1 MSSNDEQPAGAGRH
15 AMSGRDRDGERLE
28 ALLAEHDA
36 ILAQEPA
43 RVSARQR
50 LIEIRMSASP
60 SWGNKA
66 LPTRLTPGQA
76 GGTFPYVVSSTAAA
90 FSTGR

>member
-28 ALLAEHDA
+28 ALLAERDA
-36 ILAQEPA
+36 ILAQEPV

-50 LIEIRMSASP
+50 LIEIQDECFAIL
-60 SWGNKA
+60 GEQ
-66 LPTRLTPGQA
+66 GA
-76 GGTFPYVVSSTAAA
+76 GRRG
-90 FSTGR
+90 

>member
-50 LIEIRMSASP
+50 LIEIQDECFAIL
-60 SWGNKA
+60 GEQ
-66 LPTRLTPGQA
+66 GA
-76 GGTFPYVVSSTAAA
+76 GRRG
-90 FSTGR
+90 

>member
-36 ILAQEPA
+36 ILAHEPA

-50 LIEIRMSASP
+50 LIEIQDECLAIL
-60 SWGNKA
+60 GE
-66 LPTRLTPGQA
+66 
-76 GGTFPYVVSSTAAA
+76 
-90 FSTGR
+90 